1 MKLTIVASG
10 DFFSDY
16 GGGQVYVR
24 NLVDE
29 LVRRR
34 LACENT
40 SNTDDCNT
48 IEVAV
53 VSFVKNTPPSI
64 KDYKGINVYQVSDET
79 SFRDAL
85 QQIHPDIVHANGEKL
100 LTARLCKD
108 LGIPCLVTAH
118 HGGLV
123 CPAGTLLNTDDEIC
137 RIPADYTHCLKCY
150 LRTTPTGLFWYPL
163 LKHYSQQHYIRIGKR
178 LEHSPFV
185 PFLTPIGRTGQ
196 IVTQKIAEWQEL
208 SQTATHFIAP
218 SNAMAEALERNGCP
232 KDIITVIPHGIP
244 DNGSRFKV
252 QGSINDKA
260 DLIPHTSYLI
270 PHTSTL
276 NFYYVGRI
284 NYVKGIHILLKAFSS
299 IENPN
304 IKLHLIG
311 GAGNKSEQRYMKQL
325 QRQYRRD
332 NRIVWHGKIPYDQM
346 SDLIKEFDCLVHP
359 AIYLEVFGLNIAEA
373 MQAGKY
379 VIATRCGG
387 AEMQI
392 HNDSEGLLVE
402 PNDVKALTLA
412 MEQFVSQPK
421 SSTSN
426 VINISQHIEEL
437 IKLYQNTMQLSCPV

>member
-24 NLVDE
+24 IIVDE

-48 IEVAV
+48 IKVAV
-53 VSFVKNTPPSI
+53 VSFVKNGPPSI
-64 KDYKGINVYQVSDET
+64 KDYKGINVYQVCDET

-100 LTARLCKD
+100 LTARLCKE
-108 LGIPCLVTAH
+108 LGIPCVVTAH

-137 RIPADYTHCLKCY
+137 RIPADYIHCLKCY
-150 LRTTPTGLFWYPL
+150 LRNTPTGLFWYPL
-163 LKHYSQQHYIRIGKR
+163 LKHYSQKHYIQIGKR
-178 LEHSPFV
+178 LERLPFV

-208 SQTATHFIAP
+208 ALTATHFIAP
-218 SNAMAEALERNGCP
+218 SNAMAEALKRNGCP
-232 KDIITVIPHGIP
+232 KDKITVIPHGIP

-252 QGSINDKA
+252 QGSISNKA
-260 DLIPHTSYLI
+260 TLNSQP
-270 PHTSTL
+270 STL

-299 IENPN
+299 IDNLD

-311 GAGNKSEQRYMKQL
+311 GAGNKAEQRYMKRL
-325 QRQYRRD
+325 QRQYRKD
-332 NRIVWHGKIPYDQM
+332 NRIIWHGKIPYEQLPETIKDFHC
-346 SDLIKEFDCLVHP
+346 LIHPTICL
-359 AIYLEVFGLNIAEA
+359 ESFGLDISEA
-373 MQAGKY
+373 QAANKY

-392 HNDSEGLLVE
+392 HNENEGLIIN
-402 PNDVKALTLA
+402 PNNENDLKKAIKKYI
-412 MEQFVSQPK
+412 SNPK
-421 SSTSN
+421 PSTN
-426 VINISQHIEEL
+426 KINS
-437 IKLYQNTMQLSCPV
+437 IKHHTNEITKLFLNII